1 MAMTRFHV
9 CRHLLYAAAIIAV
22 AASGAGCAGDG
33 GLIRYSNDRTGE
45 RWLVAN
51 PPKAEAPAQLSRGE
65 QGQMTATAGPP
76 RREDTAVKQLWLI
89 PLIGT
94 GLIVLGVGTLTLRG
108 WFPSVPMGASLAA
121 MATGAVLIAAP
132 KLVQEAWWILALLIS
147 AVVVMYAI
155 SWWDNRHKLNPRPR
169 NANPGKGAI

>member
-1 MAMTRFHV
+1 MAYSLK
-9 CRHLLYAAAIIAV
+9 RHLYLLLLALIVTVVV
-22 AASGAGCAGDG
+22 AGCPGCAGDG
-33 GLIRYSNDRTGE
+33 GFIRYRNDQTGE
-45 RWLVAN
+45 RWEVAN
-51 PPKAEAPAQLSRGE
+51 PPKAEVPAQLSRGDK
-65 QGQMTATAGPP
+65 GQVAATAGPP

-121 MATGAVLIAAP
+121 MGTGAVLIVAP
-132 KLVQEAWWILALLIS
+132 KLVQEAWWILALLIG

-155 SWWDNRHKLNPRPR
+155 SWWDNRHKLKPSI
-169 NANPGKGAI
+169 AQKGAT